1 MIKFIEFISKL
12 FVAIMVAAIFLLI
25 ISLEFSI

>member
-12 FVAIMVAAIFLLI
+12 FVAIMVVAIFSLI